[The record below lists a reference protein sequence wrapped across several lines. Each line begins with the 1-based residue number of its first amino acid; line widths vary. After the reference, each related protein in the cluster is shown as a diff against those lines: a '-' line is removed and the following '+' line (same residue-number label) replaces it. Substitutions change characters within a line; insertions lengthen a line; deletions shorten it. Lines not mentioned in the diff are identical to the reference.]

1 MWNLDNGNLSKIKN
15 IYKIKRIGTDVIIE
29 SFKVVYINKTYIYYK
44 ENGSDRL
51 LDVALVGVL
60 PNLQVL
66 IDRKDHF
73 LSLKNY
79 PRVFFIERPTEAE
92 LNSAKEIILEQNRIE
107 IAIKQAS
114 EITKY
119 EKEIQILTSKL
130 EKLKKSQ

>member
-1 MWNLDNGNLSKIKN
+1 LWNLDNGNLSKIKN